1 MPADERKGFAFP
13 AGSIQFVGGSASR
26 WAAEPP
32 KSLGFRAGKA
42 KPFRSSGGTAANLP
56 ADAETQNI
64 WPPKGGTQNKTQ
76 TLADTSHTVPRYEHP
91 VIALLLVQSF
101 FGSLPVI
108 AKVVLP
114 VLPPMSLVGFRV
126 GITALVLFAFQLHRG
141 RLWLRDRSDYLRLAV
156 LSLFGVV
163 FNQLLFI
170 GGLSR
175 TKASNTSLLAV
186 TIPIFT
192 LIVAAIAGSERI
204 ARTKIIGIALAA
216 AGIILLI
223 DPRAASFSSETTIG
237 DMMIIANSLSYGI
250 YVATSKEL
258 ITRNGAFRSMMWVFI
273 FASVICVPI
282 GLTSL
287 SSIDVLAVP
296 TNVWLLVLYIAVF
309 ATAAPYLLN
318 AWALARVSPATVAV
332 FVYLQPLIGFILA
345 VIFLGEKIDFRFI
358 IAALLVFAGVFMTTR
373 QWTAADIQVT
383 E

>member
-1 MPADERKGFAFP
+1 MAALFA
-13 AGSIQFVGGSASR
+13 
-26 WAAEPP
+26 
-32 KSLGFRAGKA
+32 
-42 KPFRSSGGTAANLP
+42 
-56 ADAETQNI
+56 
-64 WPPKGGTQNKTQ
+64 
-76 TLADTSHTVPRYEHP
+76 
-91 VIALLLVQSF
+91 VQIF

-108 AKVVLP
+108 AKVVLV

-126 GITALVLFAFQLHRG
+126 GITAIVLFAFQSFRK
-141 RLWLRDRSDYLRLAV
+141 RVWLRGRSDYIRLGV

-192 LIVAAIAGSERI
+192 LVVASLTGREHL
-204 ARTKIIGIALAA
+204 ARTKVFGIALAA
-216 AGIILLI
+216 VGIILLI
-223 DPRAASFSSETTIG
+223 DPRAASFSSQTTIG

-250 YVATSKEL
+250 YVATSKDV

-273 FASVICVPI
+273 FASVVCVPV
-282 GLTSL
+282 GLASL
-287 SSIDVLAVP
+287 SSTDVSSIS

-373 QWTAADIQVT
+373 KRASTDIQVI